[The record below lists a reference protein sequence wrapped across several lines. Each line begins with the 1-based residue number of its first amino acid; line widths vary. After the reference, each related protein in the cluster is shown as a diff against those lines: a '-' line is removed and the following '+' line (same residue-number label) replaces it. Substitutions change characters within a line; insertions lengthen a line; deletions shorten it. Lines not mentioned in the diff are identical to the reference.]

1 MRSDSLKK
9 ELVTKDY
16 YVKELEDI
24 IVKKEATI
32 CELVDKQKE
41 DEAAKLKADKEV
53 KKAEE
58 ALKVVKDELKD
69 VNSRLAHQED
79 VKKQREDVKKQR
91 ENLEKKTAE
100 LQESS
105 KHLESLEEELETFKR
120 KKEKAEDGLKAANEK
135 IGQVS
140 RVKLASQK
148 VVEDFKSANKE
159 LQRNWDV
166 SQVT

>member
-1 MRSDSLKK
+1 MRSDSREK
-9 ELVTKDY
+9 ELATKDH

-24 IVKKEATI
+24 IVEKEATI

-79 VKKQREDVKKQR
+79 VRKQM

>member
-24 IVKKEATI
+24 IVEKEATI

-79 VKKQREDVKKQR
+79 VKKQRE
-91 ENLEKKTAE
+91 NLEKKTAE

-120 KKEKAEDGLKAANEK
+120 EKEKAEDGLKAANEK

>member
-1 MRSDSLKK
+1 MRSDSLEK
-9 ELVTKDY
+9 ELATKDH

-24 IVKKEATI
+24 IVEKEATI
-32 CELVDKQKE
+32 CELEAKQKE
-41 DEAAKLKADKEV
+41 DEDAKMKADKYV

-58 ALKVVKDELKD
+58 ALKGVKDELED
-69 VNSRLAHQED
+69 VNIRLAHQ
-79 VKKQREDVKKQR
+79 EDVKKQR
-91 ENLEKKTAE
+91 ENLEKKT
-100 LQESS
+100 
-105 KHLESLEEELETFKR
+105 
-120 KKEKAEDGLKAANEK
+120 AEDGLKAANEK

>member
-24 IVKKEATI
+24 IVEKEATI

-41 DEAAKLKADKEV
+41 DKAAKLKADKEV

-79 VKKQREDVKKQR
+79 VRKQM

-105 KHLESLEEELETFKR
+105 KHLESLKEELETFKR
-120 KKEKAEDGLKAANEK
+120 EKEKAEDGLKAANEK

>member
-79 VKKQREDVKKQR
+79 VKKQRE
-91 ENLEKKTAE
+91 NLEKKTAE

-120 KKEKAEDGLKAANEK
+120 EKEKAEDGLKAATEK
-135 IGQVS
+135 IG
-140 RVKLASQK
+140 
-148 VVEDFKSANKE
+148 
-159 LQRNWDV
+159 
-166 SQVT
+166 

>member
-1 MRSDSLKK
+1 M
-9 ELVTKDY
+9 KDY

-24 IVKKEATI
+24 IVVKEATI

-79 VKKQREDVKKQR
+79 VRKQM